1 MITTLG
7 ISKELAE
14 YIKKENGIDMENP
27 KVAAQIM
34 EGYNL
39 MGFIVIDEAV
49 EVNKFLWDNGER
61 YFETI
66 TFNNLERENS
76 GGEYK
81 KALNLMQKMY
91 R

>member
-1 MITTLG
+1 
-7 ISKELAE
+7 
-14 YIKKENGIDMENP
+14 
-27 KVAAQIM
+27 M

-39 MGFIVIDEAV
+39 MGFIVIDEAT

>member
-7 ISKELAE
+7 ISAELAD
-14 YIKKENGIDMENP
+14 YIKKENGIDMNNP
-27 KVAAQIM
+27 KVARQIM

-39 MGFIVIDEAV
+39 MGVVIIDEAS
-49 EVNKFLWDNGER
+49 EADKFLWDTGEGF
-61 YFETI
+61 YESI
-66 TFNNLERENS
+66 SFNNLERENS